1 MDAVPEGYMLVFTND
16 DQPGM
21 IGLIGTLLGEH
32 KINIAGMQ
40 LGRTRKND
48 KAVAILALDDP
59 IPDEVM
65 DKIRSIPN
73 IYDANLVR
81 L

>member
-1 MDAVPEGYMLVFTND
+1 
-16 DQPGM
+16 M
-21 IGLIGTLLGEH
+21 IGAIGNLLGEY

-48 KAVAILALDDP
+48 KAVAILSVDDF

-65 DKIRSIPN
+65 EKIRALPSIN
-73 IYDANLVR
+73 TANLVC

>member
-1 MDAVPEGYMLVFTND
+1 MLVFTND
-16 DQPGM
+16 DHPGM
-21 IGLIGTLLGEH
+21 IGAIGNLLGEY

-48 KAVAILALDDP
+48 KAVAILSVDDF

-65 DKIRSIPN
+65 EKIRALPSIN
-73 IYDANLVR
+73 TANLVC